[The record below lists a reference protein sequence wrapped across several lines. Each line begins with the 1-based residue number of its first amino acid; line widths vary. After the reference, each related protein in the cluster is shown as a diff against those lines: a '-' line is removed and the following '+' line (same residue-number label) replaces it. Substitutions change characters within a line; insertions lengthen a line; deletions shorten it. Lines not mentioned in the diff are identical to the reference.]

1 MFRWF
6 KANCFLICPLGSPLT
21 LKYYSRYSLV
31 ISIGPRITG
40 DITNK
45 NENAWPRDM
54 AEWCPPTH
62 PKESLA
68 TGIRMDSLW
77 LVGWGYD
84 LLYVWINNNVSDC
97 MCLHR
102 IMQCTPLPLQLSVT
116 SWNQYPS
123 NAHVSA
129 HVKFQQDFKGPC
141 CIAGRV
147 SIAKSRQMDWIYD
160 PLTVWHGNSMV
171 YHHKNC
177 AYPQP
182 ASPNLRESPYPPE
195 AAHIF

>member
-6 KANCFLICPLGSPLT
+6 KANGFLICPLGSPLK
-21 LKYYSRYSLV
+21 LKYYSRYSLL
-31 ISIGPRITG
+31 ISIGPRITN

-45 NENAWPRDM
+45 NENAWPGDM

-68 TGIRMDSLW
+68 TGIRMDNLW

-84 LLYVWINNNVSDC
+84 LLYVWINSNVSDC
-97 MCLHR
+97 MCLHKF
-102 IMQCTPLPLQLSVT
+102 MQCTPLPLQLSVT
-116 SWNQYPS
+116 SWKKIT
-123 NAHVSA
+123 HVSA

-141 CIAGRV
+141 CLAGRV

-160 PLTVWHGNSMV
+160 PLTVWHGKSMEIPPQNS
-171 YHHKNC
+171 C
-177 AYPQP
+177 AFPRLTRPLQTWESHRTHLRQP
-182 ASPNLRESPYPPE
+182 T
-195 AAHIF
+195 FF